1 MRRKQMRRNELPDTC
16 LSTLPSTGQL
26 IVLKHGVRGYYRSEW
41 DTGNRAENRD
51 IADSHN
57 RRRGITDIQETAMM
71 AGSMFGW
78 DTPGA
83 DPQWYL
89 DHAKYGNS
97 AMIKGYIKDPIMSV
111 YYPVIGFLLRYK
123 ILGREKMY
131 LPVSALSK
139 ELLGARSQFVMQP
152 DLVCGVPM
160 MPVKAQQAQNGSY
173 TMELESGSYVI
184 GEIINADYKI
194 TARVCVGN
202 AEFALGEHP
211 KAPAPFVTWQRNCKN
226 DEDGP
231 PNFFW
236 GHYGAD
242 RAAMIEPVNIMGVIA
257 FPEPDK
263 SKRRIRFID
272 PEYNT
277 LFYIPDGGSIVMTRL
292 DGGSVIRFC
301 TYIDDYH
308 TLVGSNVYHICEFA
322 EMAQRTG
329 TVYEPLDPIQQPA
342 DAGCYEIYQIDNVAK
357 VDYAFMRCECAK
369 GKLRAAHYRKAF
381 AGVLAPNM
389 TLEELYRKHNADTRP
404 FYRQMRSLSESDVIV
419 VKRGSK
425 RNAYYVDSVGFQE
438 VPSFLKGLQKLKER
452 GEAR

>member
-1 MRRKQMRRNELPDTC
+1 MRRNELPDTC

-26 IVLKHGVRGYYRSEW
+26 VVLKHGVRGYYRSEW

-83 DPQWYL
+83 EPQWYL
-89 DHAKYGNS
+89 DNARYRNATTAKGH
-97 AMIKGYIKDPIMSV
+97 IKDPVMSI
-111 YYPVIGFLLRYK
+111 YYPVDDFLLRYEVMGK
-123 ILGREKMY
+123 EKLY
-131 LPVSALSK
+131 LPVSALPR

-152 DLVCGVPM
+152 DLVCGVPA

-242 RAAMIEPVNIMGVIA
+242 RAAMIEDFCERAGSEYQEQKEYRQNK
-257 FPEPDK
+257 EHETK
-263 SKRRIRFID
+263 QRLSK
-272 PEYNT
+272 
-277 LFYIPDGGSIVMTRL
+277 G
-292 DGGSVIRFC
+292 

-357 VDYAFMRCECAK
+357 VDYAFMRYENAK

-425 RNAYYVDSVGFQE
+425 RNAYYVDAVGFQE

>member
-1 MRRKQMRRNELPDTC
+1 
-16 LSTLPSTGQL
+16 
-26 IVLKHGVRGYYRSEW
+26 
-41 DTGNRAENRD
+41 
-51 IADSHN
+51 
-57 RRRGITDIQETAMM
+57 MM

-173 TMELESGSYVI
+173 TMELESCSYVI

-242 RAAMIEPVNIMGVIA
+242 RAAMIEDFCERAGS
-257 FPEPDK
+257 EYQEQK
-263 SKRRIRFID
+263 ERRVQR
-272 PEYNT
+272 EQSRT
-277 LFYIPDGGSIVMTRL
+277 
-292 DGGSVIRFC
+292 
-301 TYIDDYH
+301 
-308 TLVGSNVYHICEFA
+308 
-322 EMAQRTG
+322 AQ
-329 TVYEPLDPIQQPA
+329 
-342 DAGCYEIYQIDNVAK
+342 K
-357 VDYAFMRCECAK
+357 
-369 GKLRAAHYRKAF
+369 
-381 AGVLAPNM
+381 
-389 TLEELYRKHNADTRP
+389 
-404 FYRQMRSLSESDVIV
+404 
-419 VKRGSK
+419 
-425 RNAYYVDSVGFQE
+425 
-438 VPSFLKGLQKLKER
+438 KER
-452 GEAR
+452 GEER

>member
-1 MRRKQMRRNELPDTC
+1 MRRNELPDTC
-16 LSTLPSTGQL
+16 LSTLSSTGQL

-173 TMELESGSYVI
+173 TMELESCSYVI

-242 RAAMIEPVNIMGVIA
+242 RAAMIEDFCERAG
-257 FPEPDK
+257 
-263 SKRRIRFID
+263 S
-272 PEYNT
+272 EY
-277 LFYIPDGGSIVMTRL
+277 
-292 DGGSVIRFC
+292 
-301 TYIDDYH
+301 
-308 TLVGSNVYHICEFA
+308 
-322 EMAQRTG
+322 
-329 TVYEPLDPIQQPA
+329 
-342 DAGCYEIYQIDNVAK
+342 
-357 VDYAFMRCECAK
+357 
-369 GKLRAAHYRKAF
+369 
-381 AGVLAPNM
+381 
-389 TLEELYRKHNADTRP
+389 
-404 FYRQMRSLSESDVIV
+404 
-419 VKRGSK
+419 
-425 RNAYYVDSVGFQE
+425 QE
-438 VPSFLKGLQKLKER
+438 QKER
-452 GEAR
+452 RV